1 LNSPIHNRHRLAF
14 ALSMLVWLCGCG
26 TSIDPANMA
35 VRPTITEGDFPNV
48 LHDAMCARNVT
59 GREDTN
65 EFWGSVVS
73 NQEFSDA
80 LDASLHAAGLGAS
93 AGACKYPIDVHML
106 GVIQYN
112 HAFSMDVTSHANYK
126 VYGADGQPIL
136 LETISAAGYSDASF
150 GPMRIKRANEA
161 SVRASFS
168 QFLEKLR
175 AVKLP

>member
-1 LNSPIHNRHRLAF
+1 
-14 ALSMLVWLCGCG
+14 
-26 TSIDPANMA
+26 MA
-35 VRPTITEGDFPNV
+35 VRSTPAESKFPDA
-48 LHDAMCARNVT
+48 LHDAMCVRNVT

-73 NQEFSDA
+73 DQEFSDA
-80 LDASLHAAGLGAS
+80 LTASLQAAGVAS
-93 AGACKYPIDVHML
+93 AARPCKYPIDVHLL

-126 VYGADGQPIL
+126 VYGADNQPIF

-150 GPMRIKRANEA
+150 GPMRIKRANETSIKA
-161 SVRASFS
+161 SIS